1 MNMKKLCALALALV
15 MALSLT
21 VTALA
26 EEKTTSPAEDLTL
39 SDSAKADVYAAF
51 KEDAA
56 GGNSEI
62 VYNIDVKW
70 GSMKFTYTVNTT
82 TDGSKWDPDTH
93 TYIGGTT
100 KSSTDQGTWAVK
112 DGEDAD
118 SNEITVTNHS
128 NAGVNV
134 KFEGSPKN
142 NKLDNLTLTVKNGAT
157 DLTAAAGTNLETG
170 EGRSV
175 DNADKVVG
183 TVMPEGVLPH
193 SYTTES
199 AIFELT
205 VTLSAVSD

>member
-82 TDGSKWDPDTH
+82 ADGSKWDPDTH
-93 TYIGGTT
+93 TYIGGAK

-112 DGEDAD
+112 EGEDAD
-118 SNEITVTNHS
+118 SNKITVTNHS

-142 NKLDNLTLTVKNGAT
+142 SKLDNLTLTVKNGAT
-157 DLTAAAGTNLETG
+157 DLTAAAGTDLETG

-175 DNADKVVG
+175 DNADKVEG

-205 VTLSAVSD
+205 VTLSEVTD

>member
-26 EEKTTSPAEDLTL
+26 EEKTTSPAEDLALT
-39 SDSAKADVYAAF
+39 DSAKADVYATF
-51 KEDAA
+51 KENAT

-82 TDGSKWDPDTH
+82 ETNSKWDPDTH
-93 TYIGGTT
+93 TYSGTT
-100 KSSTDQGTWAVK
+100 ATSDQGTWAVK
-112 DGEDAD
+112 EGEDAD

-134 KFEGSPKN
+134 KFAGSPKN
-142 NKLDNLTLTVKNGAT
+142 SKLNNLTLTVKNGDT
-157 DLTAAAGTNLETG
+157 DLTATAGTNLETG
-170 EGRSV
+170 EGRTV

-205 VTLSAVSD
+205 VTLSEVSD